1 MDVER
6 NKNVPGQVVLPTLEE
21 ELGYEVIQL
30 KPAHERF
37 CWEYVMRGD
46 NASAAYRA
54 VKPSV
59 KDSTA
64 RVEASKLL
72 TNPAICERIKQIREE
87 QRRRFQVT
95 ADDLLTYHGKV
106 LKIDRREFI
115 ETLPGSTRPRPK
127 ALNEI
132 DDEAASILEFETQ
145 KDSEGMIHVLFRV
158 PTRHQSAVEMAKILG
173 MNKER
178 RELSGPDGGPI
189 ETESR
194 VSIYIPDNGR
204 DD

>member
-1 MDVER
+1 MDTE
-6 NKNVPGQVVLPTLEE
+6 KNAGVTGQVVLPTLED
-21 ELGYEVIQL
+21 ELGYEVIEL
-30 KPAHERF
+30 KPVQERF

-46 NASAAYRA
+46 NGSAAYK
-54 VKPSV
+54 VIKPKV

-72 TNPAICERIKQIREE
+72 TIPAVCKRIEQIKEE

-106 LKIDRREFI
+106 LKVDRREFVDMSPHSSR
-115 ETLPGSTRPRPK
+115 LAPK
-127 ALNEI
+127 RLDEI
-132 DDEAASILEFETQ
+132 DDDAASILEFETQ
-145 KDSEGMIHVLFRV
+145 KDSEGTIHVLFRV
-158 PTRHQSAVEMAKILG
+158 PSRHQSAVELAKILG

-178 RELSGPDGGPI
+178 REISGPDGKPI
-189 ETESR
+189 ETESK

-204 DD
+204 D